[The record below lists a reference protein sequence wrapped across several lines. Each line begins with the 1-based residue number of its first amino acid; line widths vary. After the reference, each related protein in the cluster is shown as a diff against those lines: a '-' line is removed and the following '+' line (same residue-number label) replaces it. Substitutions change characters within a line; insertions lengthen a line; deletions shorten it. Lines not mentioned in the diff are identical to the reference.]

1 MRKTMTSLIAAAAL
15 VGFAGSAFAGGA
27 GGGGCGFGVQSA
39 GKPTLTASA
48 DQSTISQPQTPA
60 PQTSSE

>member
-1 MRKTMTSLIAAAAL
+1 MRKTMTSLIAVAAL
-15 VGFAGSAFAGGA
+15 VGFAGSAMAAGNCGLGLRTA
-27 GGGGCGFGVQSA
+27 GT
-39 GKPTLTASA
+39 PTQTASA